1 MNRYHVKIDDSVL
14 PETYSFDEL
23 IENGLLDERDEHIQV
38 KLIEER
44 EWVVARDYPFAN
56 SETSNNSIII
66 NEDSTF
72 TRNIGNMSG
81 YYTINDDG
89 SINRPGNYE
98 RPPKPDTNLIW
109 SIICISVCLPFG
121 LLALVESVKVD
132 SLYSNG
138 EYDAAIRASEN
149 SKKWSMWCLW
159 SWLIILGII
168 FIAAIAS

>member
-23 IENGLLDERDEHIQV
+23 IENGLLDERDERIQV

-44 EWVVARDYPFAN
+44 EWVVARDYPYAN
-56 SETSNNSIII
+56 SEKSI
-66 NEDSTF
+66 NEYAIFADVNITRK
-72 TRNIGNMSG
+72 TRNMAAHFTYNGDG
-81 YYTINDDG
+81 TIN
-89 SINRPGNYE
+89 RLGNYE

-109 SIICISVCLPFG
+109 SVICISVCLPFG

-138 EYDAAIRASEN
+138 EYDAAVRASEN

>member
-23 IENGLLDERDEHIQV
+23 IGNGLLDDRDEHIQV
-38 KLIEER
+38 RLVGESD
-44 EWVVARDYPFAN
+44 WVIARDYPFSD
-56 SETSNNSIII
+56 SEAPPLRTNL
-66 NEDSTF
+66 
-72 TRNIGNMSG
+72 NIGNMSG
-81 YYTINDDG
+81 NYTINDDG

-98 RPPKPDTNLIW
+98 RPPKPDSNLIW

-138 EYDAAIRASEN
+138 QYNEAVRASEN

-168 FIAAIAS
+168 IIAAIASK